1 MITDRLFE
9 LDRAVSLILAV
20 KDILENQFLGKV
32 VEHEPFTT
40 MAGGVAIADY
50 FGYGSDTP

>member
-1 MITDRLFE
+1 MIIGRLFE
-9 LDRAVSLILAV
+9 LERAVSLILTV

-40 MAGGVAIADY
+40 VAGGMAIADY

>member
-9 LDRAVSLILAV
+9 LERAVSLILAV

-40 MAGGVAIADY
+40 VAEGVAIADY

>member
-1 MITDRLFE
+1 M
-9 LDRAVSLILAV
+9 SLILAV

-32 VEHEPFTT
+32 VEHEPFSTV
-40 MAGGVAIADY
+40 AAGVAVADY